1 MALVTQSI
9 KNLKGG
15 ISQQPDILRF
25 PNQGK
30 QQING
35 WSSEVQGLQKRP
47 PSRFIKNI
55 LGKDAL
61 GAKPLIHL
69 INRDEVEQYFVI
81 FTGSAIRVYGLDG
94 TQYTIRGYDS
104 YGDCTNPRDDLRLI
118 TVADYTFVTNRKK
131 VTAVGT
137 ELTHDGAK
145 AIGQRAVVNVR
156 GGQYGRT
163 LKFGING
170 ADDHAVLQMPI
181 GDVAAYPSPPAGTP
195 ASQVEW
201 TDAGFIAREMSK
213 RFNEKMT
220 TLSLPYTATAGQG
233 WIVIDA
239 NGGPDITK
247 ITTDDGYA
255 SQLISGFLYQ
265 VQTFAKLPSA
275 CVDGYL
281 AEITGEAG
289 KTGDNYWVQYS
300 ASGLVWKEVAKP
312 GIIAGIDGGTMPRAL
327 VRAADGQFDWKV
339 LEWQTRQSGDE
350 ETNPM
355 PSFIGSTI
363 NDVFFYRNRLGFLSG
378 ENVIMSRTSKYFSL
392 FPSSVAQ
399 VSDDDPIDVA
409 ISHSRVS
416 ILKYAVPFSEQLL
429 LWSDQ
434 AQFVLSS
441 SGTMT
446 SKSIQLDLT
455 TEFDVSDG
463 ARPYGIGRGVYYASP
478 RASYTSLKRYYAV
491 QDVSDVKSSEDISG
505 HVPNYLPNT
514 VFSIQ
519 GSGTENFVV
528 TLSDHDES
536 KLFIYKFLYQ
546 DEQLVQQ
553 SWSHW
558 EMGEGTRVL
567 SASCIGSYMYLL
579 IERSCGITME
589 RIDFTSNS
597 VDFPSEPYRGYMDMK
612 TSVVCE
618 SFDED
623 QFESYIPLRTLYG
636 GSLPASSVVYS
647 LDTFGVIERHEAPE
661 GGWGDTLL
669 HFNGDRRGETFVIG
683 VEYQFLYEFSK
694 FLIKKVTDDG
704 GISTEDVG
712 RLQLRRAWL
721 NYEQS
726 GAFDVAVDNG
736 SSRYSYNMSGR
747 RLGSDLTIGS
757 LMLGTGQMRFAC
769 TGNALNQTVTITSS
783 NPTPLSVIGGGWEGN
798 YLRRSSGI

>member
-30 QQING
+30 QQVNG
-35 WSSEVQGLQKRP
+35 WSSEIQGLQKRP
-47 PSRFIKNI
+47 PTRFIKN
-55 LGKDAL
+55 LLWRGAL
-61 GAKPLIHL
+61 GDKPLIHL
-69 INRDEVEQYFVI
+69 INRDEFEQYFVM
-81 FTGSAIRVYGLDG
+81 FTGSTLRVYGLDG
-94 TQYTIRGYDS
+94 TRYTVRGYDD
-104 YGDCTNPRDDLRLI
+104 YANCANPRDDLRII
-118 TVADYTFVTNRKK
+118 TVADYTFVTNRRK
-131 VTAVGT
+131 VTAEGT
-137 ELTHDGAK
+137 TLTHAGSK
-145 AIGQRAVVNVR
+145 PLGQRAVVNVR

-163 LKFGING
+163 LKFGIND
-170 ADDHAVLQMPI
+170 AVDQAVLQMPI
-181 GDVAAYPSPPAGTP
+181 GDKAEYPAPVPEGCPAN
-195 ASQVEW
+195 QVEW

-213 RFNEKMT
+213 RFNTKMT
-220 TLSLPYTATAGQG
+220 TDNLPYRATAGPG

-247 ITTDDGYA
+247 ITCDDGYA
-255 SQLISGFLYQ
+255 GQLINGFLYQ
-265 VQTFAKLPSA
+265 VQTFSKLPAA

-312 GIIAGIDGGTMPRAL
+312 GIIAGIDASTMPRAL

-339 LEWQTRQSGDE
+339 LDWQTRQSGDE

-463 ARPYGIGRGVYYASP
+463 ARPYGIGRGVYYAAP
-478 RASYTSLKRYYAV
+478 RATYTSLKRYYAV
-491 QDVSDVKSSEDISG
+491 QDVSDVKSSEDISA
-505 HVPNYLPNT
+505 HVPNYVPNT

-519 GSGTENFVV
+519 GSGTENFVA
-528 TLSDHDES
+528 TLSDS
-536 KLFIYKFLYQ
+536 APGMVFIYKFLYQ
-546 DEQLVQQ
+546 DENLVQQ

-558 EMGEGTRVL
+558 TFGMNVKVL
-567 SASCIGSYMYLL
+567 AASCIGSYMHMV
-579 IERSCGITME
+579 IERASGISIE

-597 VDFPSEPYRGYMDMK
+597 TDLPVEPYRAFMDMK
-612 TSVVCE
+612 VETICE
-618 SFDED
+618 TFDED
-623 QFESYIPLRTLYG
+623 QFESYLPIRTLYG
-636 GSLPASSVVYS
+636 GVLEQGTVLYS
-647 LDTFGVIERHEAPE
+647 MDAQGVIERHDED
-661 GGWGDTLL
+661 WSVVDKITLT
-669 HFNGDRRGETFVIG
+669 GDRRWEQFAIG
-683 VEYQFLYEFSK
+683 MEYQFLYEFSK

-712 RLQLRRAWL
+712 RLQLRRAWV

-726 GAFDVAVDNG
+726 GAFDVAVSNG
-736 SSRYSYNMSGR
+736 SSEYSYNMSGR

>member
-30 QQING
+30 QQVNG
-35 WSSEVQGLQKRP
+35 WSSEIQGLQKRP
-47 PSRFIKNI
+47 PTRFIKN
-55 LGKDAL
+55 LLWRGAL
-61 GAKPLIHL
+61 GDKPLIHL
-69 INRDEVEQYFVI
+69 INRDEFEQYFVI
-81 FTGSAIRVYGLDG
+81 FTGSALRVYGLDG
-94 TQYTIRGYDS
+94 TKYTIRGYDN
-104 YGDCTNPRDDLRLI
+104 YADCVNPRDDLRII
-118 TVADYTFVTNRKK
+118 TVADYTFITNRRK
-131 VTAVGT
+131 VTSEGT
-137 ELTHDGAK
+137 ALTHEGSK
-145 AIGQRAVVNVR
+145 PLGQRAVVNVR

-163 LKFGING
+163 LKFGIND
-170 ADDHAVLQMPI
+170 AVDQSVLQMPI
-181 GDVAAYPSPPAGTP
+181 GDVAAYPNPPAGTP
-195 ASQVEW
+195 ANQVEW

-213 RFNEKMT
+213 RFNDKMT
-220 TLSLPYTATAGQG
+220 AEGKPYTATAGQG

-255 SQLISGFLYQ
+255 GQLINGFLYQ

-312 GIIAGIDGGTMPRAL
+312 GIIAGIDASTMPRAL

-339 LEWQTRQSGDE
+339 LEWQTRQSGDD

-392 FPSSVAQ
+392 FPSSVSQ

-478 RASYTSLKRYYAV
+478 RATFTSLKRYYAV
-491 QDVSDVKSSEDISG
+491 QDVSDVKSSEDISA
-505 HVPNYLPNT
+505 HVPNYVPNT

-528 TLSDHDES
+528 TLSDAAPGMAY
-536 KLFIYKFLYQ
+536 IYKFLYQ
-546 DEQLVQQ
+546 DENLVQQ

-558 EMGEGTRVL
+558 TFGMDVTIL
-567 SASCIGSYMYLL
+567 AASCIGSYMYLI
-579 IERSCGITME
+579 IERASGIGIE

-597 VDFPSEPYRGYMDMK
+597 TDLSAEPYRAFMDMK
-612 TSVVCE
+612 VETMCNA
-618 SFDED
+618 FDED
-623 QFESYIPLRTLYG
+623 LFESYLPVRTLYG
-636 GSLPASSVVYS
+636 GPLEQSTVLYS
-647 LDTFGVIERHEAPE
+647 LDSQGVIERHAED
-661 GGWGDTLL
+661 WSVVDKITL
-669 HFNGDRRGETFVIG
+669 NGDRRGDRFVIG
-683 VEYQFLYEFSK
+683 AEYQFLYEFSK

-712 RLQLRRAWL
+712 RLQLRRAWV

-726 GAFDVAVDNG
+726 GSFDVGVSNG
-736 SSRYSYNMSGR
+736 SSSYSYNMSGR

-769 TGNALNQTVTITSS
+769 TGNALNQTVTITSA
-783 NPTPLSVIGGGWEGN
+783 NPTPLSIIGGGWEGN

>member
-35 WSSEVQGLQKRP
+35 WSSEIQGLQKRP
-47 PSRFIKNI
+47 PTLFIKN
-55 LGKDAL
+55 LLWRGAL
-61 GAKPLIHL
+61 GEKPLIHL
-69 INRDEVEQYFVI
+69 INRDEFEQYFVM
-81 FTGSAIRVYGLDG
+81 FTGNSLRVYGLDG
-94 TQYTIRGYDS
+94 TRYTVRGYDD
-104 YGDCTNPRDDLRLI
+104 YANCVNPRDDLRII
-118 TVADYTFVTNRKK
+118 TVADYTFVTNRRK
-131 VTAVGT
+131 VTTEGT
-137 ELTHDGAK
+137 ALTHAGSK
-145 AIGQRAVVNVR
+145 PLGQRAVVNVR

-163 LKFGING
+163 LKFGIND
-170 ADDHAVLQMPI
+170 AVDQSVLQMPI
-181 GDVAAYPSPPAGTP
+181 GDVAAYPNPPAGTP
-195 ASQVEW
+195 ANQVEW

-213 RFNEKMT
+213 RFNDKMT
-220 TLSLPYTATAGQG
+220 AEGKPYTATAGQG

-255 SQLISGFLYQ
+255 GQLINGFLYQ

-312 GIIAGIDGGTMPRAL
+312 GIIAGIDASTMPRAL

-339 LEWQTRQSGDE
+339 LDWQTRQSGDE

-463 ARPYGIGRGVYYASP
+463 ARPYGIGRGVYYAAP
-478 RASYTSLKRYYAV
+478 RANYTSLKRYYAV
-491 QDVSDVKSSEDISG
+491 QDVSDVKSSEDISA
-505 HVPNYLPNT
+505 HVPNYVPNT

-528 TLSDHDES
+528 TLSDAAPGFA
-536 KLFIYKFLYQ
+536 FIYKFLYQ
-546 DEQLVQQ
+546 DENLVQQ

-558 EMGEGTRVL
+558 TFGMDVKIL
-567 SASCIGSYMYLL
+567 AASCIGSYMHMV
-579 IERSCGITME
+579 IERPSGISIE

-597 VDFPSEPYRGYMDMK
+597 TDLSAEPYRAFMDMK
-612 TSVVCE
+612 VETICA

-623 QFESYIPLRTLYG
+623 KFESYIPLGPLYG
-636 GSLPASSVVYS
+636 GRLDQTQVVYS
-647 LDTFGVIERHEAPE
+647 LDGDGVIERHATD
-661 GGWGDTLL
+661 WSMQGDIVL
-669 HFNGDRRGETFVIG
+669 NGDRRGDRFVIG
-683 VEYQFLYEFSK
+683 MEYQFLYEFSK

-712 RLQLRRAWL
+712 RLQLRRAWI

-726 GAFDVAVDNG
+726 GAFDVGVSNG
-736 SSRYSYNMSGR
+736 SSSYSYNMSGR